1 VQKVLTVLF
10 WVLTIIIYPMLISMY
25 VTLPLFVGF
34 AGLMMVIGIEEERRA
49 YTLFALIY
57 MLNLE
62 INLSL
67 PMFIMP
73 ISVMVFYI
81 FIKDKL
87 AIIKLCKIC
96 VRVVSVILI
105 NAIYFFI
112 LANYDFITDQ
122 SSVNY
127 DSLLLSSVLFDIIAV
142 VLI

>member
-10 WVLTIIIYPMLISMY
+10 WALTIIVYPMLISMY